1 MTKTIKSLVQNILVD
16 QHNWKLQLLQNW
28 PTILGHLNTKVH
40 LEKIHDDTLVLGVSD
55 SCWLQELYMLS
66 PLLLRTI
73 NKKLDAPRIKSLRF
87 KKVGIKRQT
96 HKKATVVKR
105 HSYKEV
111 PLTHKQEEALHNIK
125 DPALRIAMS
134 DFLRRCQQES

>member
-16 QHNWKLQLLQNW
+16 QHNWKLQLLQSW
-28 PTILGHLNTKVH
+28 PTILGNLNTKVH
-40 LEKIHDDTLVLGVSD
+40 LEKINNDSLVLGVSD

-66 PLLLRTI
+66 PLLVRTI

-96 HKKATVVKR
+96 HKRASVTKR
-105 HSYKEV
+105 HSYKTV
-111 PLTHKQEEALHNIK
+111 PLTHKEQKALHNIK
-125 DPALRIAMS
+125 DPALRTALS
-134 DFLRRCQQES
+134 DFLRRCQQEN